1 MPEIQLTPSDRLAPF
16 WPLIPGIRWG
26 TLTVGFVIVAIRQD
40 YDASVLIWGSVLLA
54 YAIWR
59 TFRPLHYY
67 DGKLWSIV
75 AVLAEVALNV
85 WAVVGTGYWS
95 SPFIFCLL
103 TSVMAAGFARGFAFA
118 VRTALAV
125 ALCVAIPHFV
135 LTRNSTTYDNID
147 TAQWTVELLLVA
159 LVAGYASRLFG
170 EVEARR
176 TLAVDRMSRLAEAN
190 ALLFSLHR
198 VAQTLP
204 ASLDLDDVVVSTI
217 SRLRD
222 LIDFDTAVLLLRDEA
237 TSSWILAQA
246 EGVRPERTLRD
257 ADLPPPLRA
266 AAGDGGSILIAD
278 LFAGEGP
285 GLGQFSRSGLYSP
298 LHARD
303 TLVGLIAL
311 EHQEPDH
318 FGRRELGL
326 FDGFVEPAA
335 LAIDN
340 ARWFSRLRTMGAEE
354 ERSRIARDIHDRI
367 GQALAYLAFEL
378 DRIAKRSRVAPVHDD
393 LEQLRTDVRTVVSEV
408 RETLYDLRTD
418 VTDQHDM
425 AETLDEF
432 LKRVAERADLE
443 VTFRHSSTGRLPLVM
458 ERELWRIAQEAIT
471 NVERHA
477 NAAHLTVRWEC
488 DGHTAELTIAD
499 DGSGFVSE
507 YAGRTDSYGL
517 TGMRER
523 ADAVGAR
530 IDIDSAPEQGTTVRC
545 RLEAPT

>member
-1 MPEIQLTPSDRLAPF
+1 MQEMQLSPSDRLQPF

-26 TLTVGFVIVAIRQD
+26 TLTVGLVIIALRNTYEADVVFWGVA
-40 YDASVLIWGSVLLA
+40 LLF
-54 YAIWR
+54 YALWR

-67 DGKLWSIV
+67 DGKLWSVV

-103 TSVMAAGFARGFAFA
+103 TAVIAAGFARGFAFA

-125 ALCVAIPHFV
+125 ALCVAVPHFV
-135 LTRNSTTYDNID
+135 LTRDSPTFSYLD

-170 EVEARR
+170 EVTARH
-176 TLAVDRMSRLAEAN
+176 TLAVEKMSRLAEAN
-190 ALLFSLHR
+190 TLLFSLHR
-198 VAQTLP
+198 VAQMLP
-204 ASLDLDDVVVSTI
+204 ASLDLDDVLSSTLA
-217 SRLRD
+217 RLRD
-222 LIDFDTAVLLLRDEA
+222 LIEFDTAALLLWDVS
-237 TSSWILAQA
+237 TSTWLLGKAD
-246 EGVRPERTLRD
+246 GVRPPPTLGD
-257 ADLPPPLRA
+257 EDLPPPLRA
-266 AAGDGGSILIAD
+266 VAGGVASRLIVD
-278 LFAGEGP
+278 LTAGEGP
-285 GLGQFSRSGLYSP
+285 GLNPNSRSGLYSP
-298 LHARD
+298 LRARD

-311 EHQEPDH
+311 EHQDPNR

-340 ARWFSRLRTMGAEE
+340 ARWFGRLRTMGAEE

-378 DRIAKRSRVAPVHDD
+378 DRIAKRSRTELVHAE
-393 LEQLRTDVRTVVSEV
+393 LEALRTDVRTVVTEV

-418 VTDQHDM
+418 VSDDHDV

-443 VTFRHSSTGRLPLVM
+443 VTFRHTSTGRLPLVM

-477 NAAHLTVRWEC
+477 HAAHLSVRWEC
-488 DGHTAELTIAD
+488 DGDSALLTIAD
-499 DGSGFVSE
+499 DGDGFE
-507 YAGRTDSYGL
+507 AGYAGRPDSYGL

-530 IDIDSAPEQGTTVRC
+530 IDIDSAPDRGTTVRC
-545 RLEAPT
+545 RLETPS

>member
-1 MPEIQLTPSDRLAPF
+1 MPDMELTPSDRLAPF

-26 TLTVGFVIVAIRQD
+26 TLTVSLVITGIRQAYEAD
-40 YDASVLIWGSVLLA
+40 VIFWGLVLLG
-54 YAIWR
+54 YALWR
-59 TFRPLHYY
+59 TLRPLHYY
-67 DGKLWSIV
+67 DGQLWSIV
-75 AVLAEVALNV
+75 AVLTEVALNV

-103 TSVMAAGFARGFAFA
+103 TAVMAAGFARGFGFA
-118 VRTALAV
+118 VRTACAV
-125 ALCVAIPHFV
+125 SFCVAVPEYV
-135 LTRNSTTYDNID
+135 LTHTSESYTALD

-198 VAQTLP
+198 IAQTLP
-204 ASLDLDDVVVSTI
+204 ASLDLDDTLASTL

-222 LIDFDTAVLLLRDEA
+222 LIDFDTGVVLLRDES
-237 TSSWILAQA
+237 TSSWILGKA
-246 EGVRPERTLRD
+246 EGVRPEPILRD
-257 ADLPPPLRA
+257 EDLPPPLRA
-266 AAGDGGSILIAD
+266 AALEGGSLRIVD
-278 LFAGEGP
+278 LSSSGGP
-285 GLGQFSRSGLYSP
+285 GLGQLSRSGLYSP
-298 LHARD
+298 LRARD

-311 EHQEPDH
+311 EHQAPDH
-318 FGRRELGL
+318 FGERELGL

-340 ARWFSRLRTMGAEE
+340 ARWFGRLRTMGAEE

-378 DRIAKRSRVAPVHDD
+378 DRIAKRSRTEFVHSE
-393 LEQLRTDVRTVVSEV
+393 LEQLRNDVRTVVTEV

-418 VTDQHDM
+418 VTDERDM

-443 VTFRHSSTGRLPLVM
+443 VTFRHTSAGRLPLVI

-477 NAAHLTVRWEC
+477 NAEHLSVLWEC
-488 DGHTAELTIAD
+488 DGTSALLTVAD
-499 DGSGFVSE
+499 DGEGFESGF
-507 YAGRTDSYGL
+507 AGRLDSYGL

-523 ADAVGAR
+523 ADAVGVR
-530 IDIDSAPEQGTTVRC
+530 IDIDSVPQQGTTVRC
-545 RLEAPT
+545 RREAPT

>member
-1 MPEIQLTPSDRLAPF
+1 MTEMELTPSDRLAPF

-26 TLTVGFVIVAIRQD
+26 TLTVGLVITAIRQAYEAD
-40 YDASVLIWGSVLLA
+40 VFIWGLVLLG
-54 YAIWR
+54 YALWR

-67 DGKLWSIV
+67 DGRLWSIA
-75 AVLAEVALNV
+75 AVLTEVALNV

-103 TSVMAAGFARGFAFA
+103 TAVMAAGFARGFAFA

-125 ALCVAIPHFV
+125 AFCVAVPHYV
-135 LTRNSTTYDNID
+135 LTRNSATYNNLD

-204 ASLDLDDVVVSTI
+204 ASLDLDDVLTSTI

-222 LIDFDTAVLLLRDEA
+222 LIDFDTAALLLRDEA
-237 TSSWILAQA
+237 TSGWILGKA
-246 EGVRPERTLRD
+246 EGVRPEQTLRD
-257 ADLPPPLRA
+257 EDLPPPLRA
-266 AAGDGGSILIAD
+266 AAAGGGSILVAD
-278 LFAGEGP
+278 LASAEGP
-285 GLGQFSRSGLYSP
+285 GLGQLSRSGLYSS
-298 LHARD
+298 LRARD
-303 TLVGLIAL
+303 SLVGLIAL
-311 EHQEPDH
+311 EHQGPDH

-340 ARWFSRLRTMGAEE
+340 ARWFGRLRTMGAEE

-378 DRIAKRSRVAPVHDD
+378 DRITKRSRTELVHPE
-393 LEQLRTDVRTVVSEV
+393 LEQLRSDVRTVVTEV

-418 VTDQHDM
+418 VTDEHDM

-477 NAAHLTVRWEC
+477 NAAHLSVRWEC
-488 DGHTAELTIAD
+488 DGQNALLTIAD
-499 DGSGFVSE
+499 DGEGFESG
-507 YAGRTDSYGL
+507 YAGRLDSYGL

-530 IDIDSAPEQGTTVRC
+530 IDIDSVPERGTTVRC
-545 RLEAPT
+545 RLEAPS